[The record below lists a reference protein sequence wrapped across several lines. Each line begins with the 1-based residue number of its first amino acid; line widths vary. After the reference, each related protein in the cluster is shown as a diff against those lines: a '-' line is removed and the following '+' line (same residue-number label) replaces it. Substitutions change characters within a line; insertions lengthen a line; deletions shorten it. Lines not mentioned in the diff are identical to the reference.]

1 MAELDRVQAS
11 SRELNLPTFA
21 DLLPILVEDVE
32 WYLLPT
38 GPPRGG
44 PDGVGERTEVP
55 FVGIPEGFVFKL
67 LLSIGNMQQG
77 LALIVAKYR

>member
-21 DLLPILVEDVE
+21 DLLPSRVEDVE
-32 WYLLPT
+32 RYLLAT

-44 PDGVGERTEVP
+44 PNGVGESTEVP
-55 FVGIPEGFVFKL
+55 FVRVPRELGP
-67 LLSIGNMQQG
+67 QA
-77 LALIVAKYR
+77 ALMRR